1 MRLSHIKLAGFK
13 SFVDPTHFHLPGQI
27 VGIVGPNGC
36 GKSNVIDALRWVLG
50 ESKASA
56 LRGESMQDVIFNGS
70 GQRKAIAR
78 ASVELVFDNTL
89 GRAAGQWSSYAEIA
103 IKRVLLRNGDSSY
116 FINNQK
122 VRRRDITDIFLGT
135 GLGARAYAI
144 VEQGMISRIIEAKP
158 EELRVFLEEAAGVSK
173 YRDRRRETS
182 LRLNETRD
190 NLLRVGDILQEMD
203 HQLVHLTAQAA
214 TARQY
219 RELET
224 QRDSTQQLLWL
235 LKKQQ
240 AELLQSGFAQQIEAV
255 RTELEAQ
262 TAALRLLES
271 QLETQRSEH
280 YRLTDL
286 LGSRQGELYG
296 ANGEVARL
304 EQQIQH
310 AQQQQQRLTQQIAAL
325 TLQVEQQQQQY
336 RTATEQLAHWQSEQC
351 AAELKQAE
359 AQQQAQAAGES
370 LPQAEQAARTS
381 RANLNA
387 LQREQLQLRQ
397 QLQLAQTQHANL
409 QRNIGQLA
417 VRQTR
422 LLQEQ
427 ESLPLPDE
435 SARQLLQAE
444 LTEVETRRLDAE
456 GERLELQAKLP
467 AAEQTRQRQRAVLQ
481 QHERQAVQLEARLH
495 ALQALQQQV
504 DGDQQLSGWLQQ
516 QGLAGASRLWQAL
529 RIEAGWE
536 TALEAVLRERLNALA
551 LPKLTDALV
560 WRQMPPA
567 RLAIFTSR
575 PDDPCEPD
583 FPPSLPEDAGY
594 GQLKPLLDYVQCQD
608 EQVRPVLREWLAS
621 VYTVADVAQA
631 LASQLPGGACL
642 VTPEGHLIGAHGL
655 LFYAPDSQLHGV
667 LTRQRAI
674 EQLGLEIILNNQMV
688 EKDRR
693 LTDEAVKHC
702 REIEA
707 QIPPLQTLISQQTQH
722 QHVLQMQLLKLDQAT
737 ERYRERGAQ
746 ISREL
751 QELAEFLSTEQAQQA
766 GFAGQMTQRQAQTV
780 SLQLQ
785 LDEVQQQ
792 DVLLDGALEVE
803 REQQRQRQ
811 HRLQEAN
818 FSMRTCTDKI
828 SDLQKSAQL
837 LAAALG
843 QSGQNLQL
851 LHDELSGSQD
861 DVAAQQLQQALAVRG
876 LAEQALSDARNALE
890 QAGEQL
896 QTRQQARLSCEHS
909 LNQLREKLAGLAL
922 REQEARLYAEQ
933 WEAQLQGVDEAVL
946 LPLLASAKPVQL
958 QNELNLLN
966 HSIDELG
973 AVNLAALEELQT
985 ATERKLYLDAQA
997 LDLQQAMATLE
1008 DAIRHIDR
1016 ESREL
1021 LMDTFNQVN
1030 VQLAELFP
1038 VLFAGGEARL
1048 VLTGDEILEGGVQVM
1063 AQPPGKKNSSIH
1075 LLSGGEKAL
1084 TAIALIF
1091 SLFQLNPAPFC
1102 LLDEVDAP
1110 LDDTN
1115 TERLCALVRKMSQH
1129 TQFVFISHNKIA
1141 MEMAQQLIGVTMQEK
1156 GVSKV
1161 VSVDI
1166 EAALRLREAGVVL

>member
-50 ESKASA
+50 ESRASA

-103 IKRVLLRNGDSSY
+103 IKRVLLRNGESTY

-182 LRLNETRD
+182 QRLNETRD

-240 AELLQSGFAQQIEAV
+240 AELLQSGFAQQIEAA
-255 RTELEAQ
+255 RTELEAR

-351 AAELKQAE
+351 AAELKQAL

-381 RANLNA
+381 RAKLNE

-397 QLQLAQTQHANL
+397 QFQLAQTQHANL

-417 VRQTR
+417 ARQTR

-435 SARQLLQAE
+435 SARQLLLAE

-456 GERLELQAKLP
+456 RERLQLQTQLP
-467 AAEQTRQRQRAVLQ
+467 AAEQTRQRQRAALQ
-481 QHERQAVQLEARLH
+481 QHERQTVQLEARLH
-495 ALQALQQQV
+495 ALQVLQQQV

-516 QGLAGASRLWQAL
+516 QGLAGAARLWQAL
-529 RIEAGWE
+529 RIVAGWE

-560 WRQMPPA
+560 WRQTPPA
-567 RLAIFTSR
+567 RLAVFASR
-575 PDDPCEPD
+575 PDDACESD
-583 FPPSLPEDAGY
+583 FPPSLDAGSE
-594 GQLKPLLDYVQCQD
+594 QLKPLLDYVQCQD

-667 LTRQRAI
+667 LTRQREI
-674 EQLGLEIILNNQMV
+674 EQLVLKITLNNQIV
-688 EKDRR
+688 DKERL
-693 LTDEAVKHC
+693 LTDETVKHC

-707 QIPPLQTLISQQTQH
+707 QIPPLQTLSSQQTQR

-737 ERYRERGAQ
+737 ERCRERSAQ
-746 ISREL
+746 IAREL
-751 QELAEFLSTEQAQQA
+751 QELAESLSTEQAQQA
-766 GFAGQMTQRQAQTV
+766 EFAGQMTQLQAQTV

-792 DVLLDGALEVE
+792 DVLLEGALEVE

-818 FSMRTCTDKI
+818 FFMRTCTDKI

-837 LAAALG
+837 LAAALA
-843 QSGQNLQL
+843 QSGQNLKL
-851 LHDELSGSQD
+851 LHDELSGSQNE
-861 DVAAQQLQQALAVRG
+861 VAAQQLQQALAVRG
-876 LAEQALSDARNALE
+876 LAEQTLSDARNALE
-890 QAGEQL
+890 QAAAEF

-933 WEAQLQGVDEAVL
+933 WAAQLQGVDEAVL

-958 QNELNLLN
+958 QNELNRLN
-966 HSIDELG
+966 RSIEELG

-985 ATERKLYLDAQA
+985 ASERKLYLDAQA

-1048 VLTGDEILEGGVQVM
+1048 VMTGDEILEGGVQVM

-1115 TERLCALVRKMSQH
+1115 TERLCALVKKMSQH

-1166 EAALRLREAGVVL
+1166 EAALRLREAAVISV